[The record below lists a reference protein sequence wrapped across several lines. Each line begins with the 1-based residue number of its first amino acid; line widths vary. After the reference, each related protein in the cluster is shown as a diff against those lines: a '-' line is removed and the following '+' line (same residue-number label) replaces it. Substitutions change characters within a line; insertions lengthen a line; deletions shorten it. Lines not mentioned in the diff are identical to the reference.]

1 MLPIIHCLQYANPIA
16 SLYGIDLRCT
26 ETLKKKLKFLNFK
39 ISLIDKF
46 AVMYTYDLGHRA
58 SVDTKQETVRR
69 LIMAHKANISVY
81 PQQAECY
88 NKIFFLVP
96 LRNSFLN
103 ESHLR
108 TLHVFGACSSRETH

>member
-1 MLPIIHCLQYANPIA
+1 M
-16 SLYGIDLRCT
+16 
-26 ETLKKKLKFLNFK
+26 FLNFK